1 MREYLI
7 SSLYLV
13 LMETTIEASTVNSS
27 SDLPILENV
36 CGDANNAHDS
46 FKLVTGYH
54 DSDMSFEKIIELQ
67 KLSEAGNLEAQHH
80 LAFCYE
86 TGNGIEENQ
95 QETMKLY
102 TASANAGYVH
112 SIFKMGVQYEEG
124 QGGVEQNDKKAI
136 EYYVLACNA
145 GSVDACYNLA
155 ECYRYGEM
163 VEQDYQKALEY
174 YKLGAKLGCIDSQQ
188 AIANWETIISSPNDN
203 INICNPD
210 EDNNDEDDD
219 DDDDDDDNNLNQ
231 TDNSE
236 KKTFNIDEIFKKFY
250 NGFHFN
256 ILFDV
261 LIRDETIILDI
272 GFTDFKVKYHSKNGF
287 TAPQLLYLFTRQY
300 EHEMVVYDEIE
311 SGNIVIDEPDMEGK
325 WRKFTDSEN
334 RKMFS
339 GRMLDCFEYD
349 SKTKTVHVGSSS

>member
-1 MREYLI
+1 VTSKYLINKKLNIKVFMCEYLI

-46 FKLVTGYH
+46 FKSVTGYY

-67 KLSEAGNLEAQHH
+67 KLAETGDLEAQHH

-86 TGNGIEENQ
+86 MGIGIKEND
-95 QETMKLY
+95 QEAMKLY

-124 QGGVEQNDKKAI
+124 QCGVEQNDKKAI
-136 EYYVLACNA
+136 EYYVLAGNA

-174 YKLGAKLGCIDSQQ
+174 YITSHIKNRTFASSYSFFKYSIYLKKCIY
-188 AIANWETIISSPNDN
+188 TV
-203 INICNPD
+203 
-210 EDNNDEDDD
+210 
-219 DDDDDDDNNLNQ
+219 
-231 TDNSE
+231 
-236 KKTFNIDEIFKKFY
+236 FKKRITA
-250 NGFHFN
+250 GKSS
-256 ILFDV
+256 ILNM
-261 LIRDETIILDI
+261 ISNKRD
-272 GFTDFKVKYHSKNGF
+272 
-287 TAPQLLYLFTRQY
+287 
-300 EHEMVVYDEIE
+300 
-311 SGNIVIDEPDMEGK
+311 IV
-325 WRKFTDSEN
+325 R
-334 RKMFS
+334 
-339 GRMLDCFEYD
+339 Y
-349 SKTKTVHVGSSS
+349 